1 MDPRIKYK
9 TSQTLAW
16 TRIDMLLIYDQAVA
30 TLSEGV
36 RLLENN
42 RLAEL
47 HPVSLKAMRT
57 LLMIADGLNLDQ
69 GELPAQVMRL
79 VVFSLDQIKTQSPQA
94 WRDAARVMSTL
105 REGFQEIQEQARQD
119 EYAGRIPALDAVHN
133 QIRVELN
140 EGTLA
145 SMPSHLK
152 TILSAVSVGRKPMC
166 W

>member
-16 TRIDMLLIYDQAVA
+16 TRIDMLLLIYDQAVA
-30 TLSEGV
+30 TLSEGA

-119 EYAGRIPALDAVHN
+119 EYAGRIPALDAV
-133 QIRVELN
+133 
-140 EGTLA
+140 
-145 SMPSHLK
+145 S
-152 TILSAVSVGRKPMC
+152 
-166 W
+166 